1 MLSNALNG
9 EDFITMQKMQLTYYN
24 LNLPTTSALGYYMGS
39 MQAITKGMKQ
49 NLGKLETEDIK
60 TFTYDYSEDYEQS
73 SEIIGKGIYSGGK
86 SYDSISSNSSS
97 TENKKEEKK
106 EDKEEE
112 KESTEPMEDLTGKT
126 VSYAREVAKKY
137 DLSFVVADEEGNTIS
152 NPDSTAKV
160 TDQSIRAG
168 NKVEGYVTLKVYIK
182 VEKKEESSSSTNTNT
197 NTSDKTPTTPTSPT
211 TPTTPTTSDTTDT
224 TPTTP
229 TTPSTDNTNS
239 SDDNN

>member
-1 MLSNALNG
+1 M
-9 EDFITMQKMQLTYYN
+9 
-24 LNLPTTSALGYYMGS
+24 
-39 MQAITKGMKQ
+39 
-49 NLGKLETEDIK
+49 
-60 TFTYDYSEDYEQS
+60 
-73 SEIIGKGIYSGGK
+73 
-86 SYDSISSNSSS
+86 
-97 TENKKEEKK
+97 EN
-106 EDKEEE
+106 
-112 KESTEPMEDLTGKT
+112 LTGKT

-137 DLSFVVADEEGNTIS
+137 DLSFVVADEDGNTIS

-182 VEKKEESSSSTNTNT
+182 VEKKEESSSSSNTNT
-197 NTSDKTPTTPTSPT
+197 NTSNETS
-211 TPTTPTTSDTTDT
+211 T